1 MNSDFVSNIDDMTSA
16 ILSSDWLSFEKSNLQ
31 RNNERIFEF
40 FPHCDWHT
48 LLVSSP
54 TWIIN
59 VFSMNQPVNFQN
71 CWKSPVCSSQ
81 LTLPATGYS
90 LSDYHNI
97 LTINPKY
104 DVRLFVELHVQ
115 QFKVFTS
122 NCSERKQK
130 FKSIATKK
138 CLKFTVQV
146 NLCQKLFYFCRIWG
160 EHVVYKNCS
169 ECQKQFLYTQCCVH
183 SMFSPG
189 LSLEFSCIELE
200 I

>member
-1 MNSDFVSNIDDMTSA
+1 MA
-16 ILSSDWLSFEKSNLQ
+16 Y
-31 RNNERIFEF
+31 
-40 FPHCDWHT
+40 

-59 VFSMNQPVNFQN
+59 VFSMNQPVNFRN

-146 NLCQKLFYFCRIWG
+146 NLCQKLLFLHQLTHNMTKDCPVNYQFITWKFQAKNTQNLFCT
-160 EHVVYKNCS
+160 
-169 ECQKQFLYTQCCVH
+169 QF
-183 SMFSPG
+183 F
-189 LSLEFSCIELE
+189 LSFRA
-200 I
+200 